1 MSHTSEISN
10 IVFSDVAALKAA
22 VTELSSK
29 GIKCAL
35 VADATPRAYY
45 SNQQGMG
52 KADYVLQLQDAPYDV
67 GFYKTGK
74 GQGMVARTDLFGGHI
89 SRILGA
95 NPAKGESAQQ
105 AALGKLNQT
114 YAIHAA
120 TRKAVQQGMTV
131 QRVNNSDGSVR
142 LVVGG
147 FK

>member
-10 IVFSDVAALKAA
+10 IVFSDIAALKAA
-22 VTELSSK
+22 VNELSSK

-35 VADATPRAYY
+35 VENAKPRAYY
-45 SNQQGMG
+45 SNQQGMEQ
-52 KADYVLQLQDAPYDV
+52 APYVLQLHDAPYDV
-67 GFYKTGK
+67 GFYAKSK
-74 GQGMVARTDLFGGHI
+74 GAGYVARTDLFAGHVA
-89 SRILGA
+89 RILGA
-95 NPAKGESAQQ
+95 TAKPGEEAQQ
-105 AALGKLNQT
+105 AALGKLYQT